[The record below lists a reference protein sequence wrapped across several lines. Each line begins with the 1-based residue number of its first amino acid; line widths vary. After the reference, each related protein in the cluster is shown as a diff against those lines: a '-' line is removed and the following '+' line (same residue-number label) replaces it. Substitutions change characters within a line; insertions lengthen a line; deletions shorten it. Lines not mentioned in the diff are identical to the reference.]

1 MQDANLDCER
11 VREIDC
17 VCVCMRHLTIC
28 ILPYIY
34 SIQVE
39 ELETQLA
46 ASHTANSHL
55 HFEIEALS
63 SLLQKGLEGAGAGAG
78 RDTDWGKHG
87 TELSP
92 ASKTLTDLSR
102 GKRVTLPSDGAQES
116 SAASNASPSAGVF
129 AHADACVWFAVPER
143 SVFRGGWVGG

>member
-1 MQDANLDCER
+1 MCVR
-11 VREIDC
+11 V
-17 VCVCMRHLTIC
+17 RHLTIC

-55 HFEIEALS
+55 HFEIEALN
-63 SLLQKGLEGAGAGAG
+63 SLVQKGLEGAGAGAG
-78 RDTDWGKHG
+78 MERDWGKHG

-92 ASKTLTDLSR
+92 ASKTLTDASR
-102 GKRVTLPSDGAQES
+102 GKRVMLSSDGAQES
-116 SAASNASPSAGVF
+116 SAASNASPSAGLF
-129 AHADACVWFAVPER
+129 THADTCVWVAVPEMR
-143 SVFRGGWVGG
+143 GFRGWWVAGRKPWYTITKFEPSRVL